1 MDVKTLLSILS
12 SPETRELLLKAVDFA
27 RVKGQ
32 VNDLQTQVQRIQ
44 AHLKEDSADI
54 ERLDDKLAALAK
66 SIDGLQGL
74 RTRVLV
80 ALGLGGGAFVLG
92 LVALILALR

>member
-32 VNDLQTQVQRIQ
+32 VNDLQNQVRRLQ
-44 AHLKEDSADI
+44 ADLKEDSEDI
-54 ERLDDKLAALAK
+54 ERLDDRLATLAK
-66 SIDGLQGL
+66 TVEGVRSRILL
-74 RTRVLV
+74 
-80 ALGLGGGAFVLG
+80 ALGLGGGAFL
-92 LVALILALR
+92 LALAALIVALR

>member
-32 VNDLQTQVQRIQ
+32 VNDLQNQVRRLQSD
-44 AHLKEDSADI
+44 LKEDSEDI
-54 ERLDDKLAALAK
+54 ERVDGKLAALAK
-66 SIDGLQGL
+66 SVEAM
-74 RTRVLV
+74 RTRSLV
-80 ALGLGGGAFVLG
+80 AIGLGGGGFLLG
-92 LVALILALR
+92 LIALILALR

>member
-32 VNDLQTQVQRIQ
+32 VNDMQNQVRRLQ
-44 AHLKEDSADI
+44 ADLKEDSEDI
-54 ERLDDKLAALAK
+54 ERLDDKLSTLAK
-66 SIDGLQGL
+66 SIDAL
-74 RTRVLV
+74 RTRALV
-80 ALGLGGGAFVLG
+80 GLGLGGGAFLLA
-92 LVALILALR
+92 LVALIVALR

>member
-32 VNDLQTQVQRIQ
+32 VGELQTQVQRIQ

-54 ERLDDKLAALAK
+54 ERLDEKLATLAK
-66 SIDGLQGL
+66 SIEGVQGL
-74 RTRVLV
+74 RTRLLV
-80 ALGLGGGAFVLG
+80 ALGLGGGGFVLG
-92 LVALILALR
+92 LIALILALR

>member
-32 VNDLQTQVQRIQ
+32 VNDLQNQIRR
-44 AHLKEDSADI
+44 LRADLEEGAEEV

-66 SIDGLQGL
+66 SVDAV
-74 RTRVLV
+74 RTRALV
-80 ALGLGGGAFVLG
+80 ALGLGVGGFLLG
-92 LVALILALR
+92 VVALILALR

>member
-32 VNDLQTQVQRIQ
+32 VNDLQNQVRRLQ
-44 AHLKEDSADI
+44 ADLKEDSGDI
-54 ERLDDKLAALAK
+54 ERFDDKLAALAK
-66 SIDGLQGL
+66 SVDAL
-74 RTRVLV
+74 RTRAAVG
-80 ALGLGGGAFVLG
+80 LGLGGGALLLA

>member
-32 VNDLQTQVQRIQ
+32 VNDLQNQVRRLQSD
-44 AHLKEDSADI
+44 LKEDSEDI

-66 SIDGLQGL
+66 SVDAL
-74 RTRVLV
+74 RTRSLV
-80 ALGLGGGAFVLG
+80 ALGLGAGAFLLA

>member
-32 VNDLQTQVQRIQ
+32 VNELQNQVRRLQ
-44 AHLKEDSADI
+44 AELKEDSEDI
-54 ERLDDKLAALAK
+54 ERLDDKLGALAK
-66 SIDGLQGL
+66 SVDAL
-74 RTRVLV
+74 RTRALLG
-80 ALGLGGGAFVLG
+80 LGLGGGAFL
-92 LVALILALR
+92 LALAALIVALR

>member
-32 VNDLQTQVQRIQ
+32 VNELQTQVRRMQEES
-44 AHLKEDSADI
+44 KNDSGDI
-54 ERLDDKLAALAK
+54 ERLDDKLAALT
-66 SIDGLQGL
+66 
-74 RTRVLV
+74 RTVESMRSRAMVS
-80 ALGLGGGAFVLG
+80 LGLGAGGFLLG
-92 LVALILALR
+92 LVALIVALR

>member
-54 ERLDDKLAALAK
+54 ERLDEKLATLAK
-66 SIDGLQGL
+66 SIEGVQGV
-74 RTRVLV
+74 RTRLLV
-80 ALGLGGGAFVLG
+80 ALGLGGGGFVLG

>member
-27 RVKGQ
+27 RMRGQ
-32 VNDLQTQVQRIQ
+32 VNELQTQVRRLQTD
-44 AHLKEDSADI
+44 LKEDSDDI
-54 ERLDDKLAALAK
+54 ERLDDKVEALAK
-66 SIDGLQGL
+66 SLDAL
-74 RTRVLV
+74 RMRSLA
-80 ALGLGGGAFVLG
+80 ALGLGGGAFLLG

>member
-32 VNDLQTQVQRIQ
+32 VNDMQNQVRRLQ
-44 AHLKEDSADI
+44 ADLKEDSEDI
-54 ERLDDKLAALAK
+54 ERLDDKLSTLAK
-66 SIDGLQGL
+66 GIDAL
-74 RTRVLV
+74 RTRALV
-80 ALGLGGGAFVLG
+80 GLGLGGGAFLLA
-92 LVALILALR
+92 LVALIVALR

>member
-32 VNDLQTQVQRIQ
+32 VNDLQNQIQGIQ

-54 ERLDDKLAALAK
+54 ERLDERLATLAK
-66 SIDGLQGL
+66 SIEGIQGV
-74 RTRVLV
+74 RTRMMV
-80 ALGLGGGAFVLG
+80 ALGLGGGAFVLS

>member
-12 SPETRELLLKAVDFA
+12 SPETRELLMKAVDFA

-32 VNDLQTQVQRIQ
+32 VKDLQAEVRSLQ
-44 AHLKEDSADI
+44 ADQEEDARDI
-54 ERLDDKLAALAK
+54 EKLAEK
-66 SIDGLQGL
+66 MDGLARGVEGL
-74 RTRVLV
+74 RGRAIL
-80 ALGLGGGAFVLG
+80 ALTLGGGAFLLA

>member
-32 VNDLQTQVQRIQ
+32 VNDLQNQVRRLQ
-44 AHLKEDSADI
+44 ADLKEDSEDI
-54 ERLDDKLAALAK
+54 ESLDGKLAALAQRV
-66 SIDGLQGL
+66 DAL
-74 RTRVLV
+74 RTRTLF
-80 ALGLGGGAFVLG
+80 ALGLSGGAFL
-92 LVALILALR
+92 LALAALIVALR

>member
-27 RVKGQ
+27 RMRGQ
-32 VNDLQTQVQRIQ
+32 VNDLQNQVRRLQ
-44 AHLKEDSADI
+44 ADLKEDSEDI
-54 ERLDDKLAALAK
+54 ERLDGKLAALGK
-66 SIDGLQGL
+66 SVDAL
-74 RTRVLV
+74 RTRTLV
-80 ALGLGGGAFVLG
+80 GLGLGGGAFLLA

>member
-32 VNDLQTQVQRIQ
+32 VNDLQNQVRRLQ
-44 AHLKEDSADI
+44 ADLKEDSEDI
-54 ERLDDKLAALAK
+54 ERVDDKLAALAK
-66 SIDGLQGL
+66 SVDAL
-74 RTRVLV
+74 RTRTLV
-80 ALGLGGGAFVLG
+80 GLGLGGGAFLLA

>member
-32 VNDLQTQVQRIQ
+32 VNDLQNQVRRLQ
-44 AHLKEDSADI
+44 ADLKEDSEDI
-54 ERLDDKLAALAK
+54 ERVDDKLAALAK
-66 SIDGLQGL
+66 SVDAM
-74 RTRVLV
+74 RTRSLV
-80 ALGLGGGAFVLG
+80 GLGLSGGAFLLA

>member
-27 RVKGQ
+27 RMKGQ
-32 VNDLQTQVQRIQ
+32 VNDLQNQVRRLQSD
-44 AHLKEDSADI
+44 LKEDSEDI
-54 ERLDDKLAALAK
+54 ERLDGKLATLAK
-66 SIDGLQGL
+66 SVEAM
-74 RTRVLV
+74 RTRSLV
-80 ALGLGGGAFVLG
+80 ALGLGGGGFALG

>member
-54 ERLDDKLAALAK
+54 ERLDEKIATLAK
-66 SIDGLQGL
+66 SIEGVQGV
-74 RTRVLV
+74 RTRLLV
-80 ALGLGGGAFVLG
+80 ALGLGGGGFVLG

>member
-27 RVKGQ
+27 RLKGQ
-32 VNDLQTQVQRIQ
+32 VNDLQNQVRRLQSD
-44 AHLKEDSADI
+44 LKEDSEDI
-54 ERLDDKLAALAK
+54 ERVDDKLAALAK
-66 SIDGLQGL
+66 SVDAM
-74 RTRVLV
+74 RTRSLV
-80 ALGLGGGAFVLG
+80 ALGLGGGGFLLA

>member
-32 VNDLQTQVQRIQ
+32 VNDLQNQVRRLQ
-44 AHLKEDSADI
+44 ADLKEDAEDI
-54 ERLDDKLAALAK
+54 ESLDGKLAALAQR
-66 SIDGLQGL
+66 IDALGT
-74 RTRVLV
+74 RTFL
-80 ALGLGGGAFVLG
+80 ALGLGGGAFLLA
-92 LVALILALR
+92 LVALIVALR

>member
-32 VNDLQTQVQRIQ
+32 VSDLQNQVRRLQ
-44 AHLKEDSADI
+44 ADLKEDSEDI
-54 ERLDDKLAALAK
+54 ERLDGKLAALAK
-66 SIDGLQGL
+66 SVDAL
-74 RTRVLV
+74 RARALV
-80 ALGLGGGAFVLG
+80 GLGLGGGAFL
-92 LVALILALR
+92 LALAALILALR

>member
-32 VNDLQTQVQRIQ
+32 VNDLQNQVRRLQ
-44 AHLKEDSADI
+44 ADLKEDSEDI
-54 ERLDDKLAALAK
+54 ESLDGKLSALAQRV
-66 SIDGLQGL
+66 DAL
-74 RTRVLV
+74 RTRTLL
-80 ALGLGGGAFVLG
+80 ALGLGGGAFL
-92 LVALILALR
+92 LALAALILALR

>member
-32 VNDLQTQVQRIQ
+32 VSDLQNQVRRLQTDFKDFR
-44 AHLKEDSADI
+44 EDAADI
-54 ERLDDKLAALAK
+54 EHLDDKLATLAK
-66 SIDGLQGL
+66 SVDAL
-74 RTRVLV
+74 RTRSLV
-80 ALGLGGGAFVLG
+80 ALGLGGGAFL
-92 LVALILALR
+92 LALAALILALR

>member
-32 VNDLQTQVQRIQ
+32 VNDLQNQVRRLQ
-44 AHLKEDSADI
+44 ADLKEDSEDI
-54 ERLDDKLAALAK
+54 ERLDDRLAGLAK
-66 SIDGLQGL
+66 SVEGL
-74 RTRVLV
+74 RTWALL
-80 ALGLGGGAFVLG
+80 ALGLGGGAFLLAV
-92 LVALILALR
+92 VALILALR